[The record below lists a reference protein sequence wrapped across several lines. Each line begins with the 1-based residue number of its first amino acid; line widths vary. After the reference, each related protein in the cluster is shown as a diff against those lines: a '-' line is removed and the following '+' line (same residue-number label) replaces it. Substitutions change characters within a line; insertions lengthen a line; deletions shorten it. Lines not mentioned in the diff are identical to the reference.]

1 MSASLRLRTAAALGV
16 ALLLHLTL
24 LSELRLAGVR
34 PDVLLLV
41 AAAAGLVGG
50 PARGAILGF
59 ASGIAADLFLEAPFG
74 LSALS
79 YCLVGFAVG
88 SLQTG
93 ILRSAWWIPVLTA
106 FAASVAG
113 IVLYALLGATV
124 GQTEMVSPRL
134 PLVAAV
140 VGVMNGFLAPGSVRL
155 IGWAL
160 GTRSAGRLYAA

>member
-1 MSASLRLRTAAALGV
+1 MISPLRVRVGVALGL

-41 AAAAGLVGG
+41 AVAAGLVGG
-50 PARGAILGF
+50 PERGAILGF
-59 ASGIAADLFLEAPFG
+59 AAGVAADLFLEAPFG
-74 LSALS
+74 LSALC

-93 ILRSAWWIPVLTA
+93 ILRSTWWIPVLTA
-106 FAASVAG
+106 FAGSVAG

-134 PLVAAV
+134 PLVAAL
-140 VGVMNGFLAPGSVRL
+140 VGLMNALLAPGSVRVV
-155 IGWAL
+155 GWAL
-160 GTRSAGRLYAA
+160 KTKH